1 MIISSQSGAFLL
13 YGLDAVMD
21 EEGTADIS
29 VNRISVS
36 NKEKIL
42 KVWDENKSVILK
54 RVQNSQMWAFCAQ
67 HYKLKVSSRRDSS

>member
-1 MIISSQSGAFLL
+1 M

-42 KVWDENKSVILK
+42 KDLDLLNINESTVFPYIENSAKYVADKYKFNKVLQAKS
-54 RVQNSQMWAFCAQ
+54 C
-67 HYKLKVSSRRDSS
+67 